1 MPSASEIQT
10 TWLGYLHSTDPA
22 DRPGAEAAVRQFFRA
37 ADFEEPRH
45 FCWFGSPLSA
55 AWALALLAEPYSPVW
70 PMTLS
75 TARKDRLGRQ
85 LVEQATALVCEVL
98 NAPTVEAARALLGP
112 PLGAGLNHAPGSV
125 AKWLQPELAVAR
137 IDLYATEPLGLYS
150 VSPHLSTLARAE
162 EHLLGSSRGVLASDL
177 VCSGAGQIISS
188 SYFGEYPLAS
198 MATDQMHCGDS
209 PPAILAAAWAI
220 AHRSGPWWPFLH
232 GAVLTERPSE
242 LHLNADLL
250 PHRGD
255 GPAVL
260 YRDGSKAYAWK
271 GMAIPASWIEQPES
285 IAPGTLKQCDAEFRK
300 LVALRVGTPA
310 TSVRRP
316 ETSAIL
322 AAVLPGDRQ
331 GRLDALRAHASGQ
344 LPLLQR
350 YVAGDHQGV
359 WADLMALGDAVRQD
373 PHAADAL
380 AVACETMERVAAN
393 VRTVHGRLG
402 ELRYRFRVPKD
413 AHEPPPND
421 AGKRLQRL
429 QKNGRTLPLS
439 LRAFYEVVGAVN
451 FMGRK
456 SRWPWTIAMLT
467 PSQPEDSLVL
477 ADPLVVFPF
486 EEAFDELDEDD
497 RGFISI
503 APDDLHKAD
512 TSGGDPY
519 EIAVPDL
526 RADGELLNERH
537 SLLFV
542 DYLRLCFRFGG
553 FPGFDGADARPAT
566 IDRLMANLVP
576 F

>member
-1 MPSASEIQT
+1 MPSPSAIQT

-22 DRPGAEAAVRQFFRA
+22 DRVGAEAAVRQFFRA

-55 AWALALLAEPYSPVW
+55 AWALALLAEPYSPIW
-70 PMTLS
+70 PMTLGA
-75 TARKDRLGRQ
+75 ARKDRVGRLQ
-85 LVEQATALVCEVL
+85 VEQAAALVCEVL
-98 NAPTVEAARALLGP
+98 NVPTVEAARALLGP

-137 IDLYATEPLGLYS
+137 MDLYANEPLGLYE
-150 VSPHLSTLARAE
+150 VSPHLSILARAE
-162 EHLLGSSRGVLASDL
+162 DHLLGSARGVLRSDL
-177 VCSGAGQIISS
+177 VCSGVGQVVSS
-188 SYFGEYPLAS
+188 SYLGEYGFAW
-198 MATDQMHCGDS
+198 MATDQIRCGDS
-209 PPAILAAAWAI
+209 PPAILAAAWSI
-220 AHRSGPWWPFLH
+220 AQRSGPWWPFVH
-232 GAVLTERPSE
+232 GAVLTDRPSE
-242 LHLNADLL
+242 LHLNPDRL

-271 GMAIPASWIEQPES
+271 GMAIPATWIEQPGS
-285 IAPGTLKQCDAEFRK
+285 IPPGTLKQCDAEFRK
-300 LVALRVGTPA
+300 LVASRVGTTTKVPRGGESS
-310 TSVRRP
+310 SVV
-316 ETSAIL
+316 TAIL
-322 AAVLPGDRQ
+322 PSDRK
-331 GRLDALRAHASGQ
+331 GRLDALREHAGGS
-344 LPLLQR
+344 LPLFDR
-350 YVAGDHQGV
+350 YAAGDHQQV
-359 WADLMALGDAVRQD
+359 WSDLMALGDAVRQD

-402 ELRYRFRVPKD
+402 ELRYRFRVPKE
-413 AHEPPPND
+413 AHEPPPHD

-456 SRWPWTIAMLT
+456 SRWPWTIAMLA
-467 PSQPEDSLVL
+467 PSQPDDSLVL
-477 ADPLVVFPF
+477 ADPLVVFGF
-486 EEAFDELDEDD
+486 EDAFDELDEDE

-526 RADGELLNERH
+526 RADGELLNQRH
-537 SLLFV
+537 GLLFV
-542 DYLRLCFRFGG
+542 DYLRLCFRYGG
-553 FPGFDGADARPAT
+553 FPGFDGADTRPTA
-566 IDRLMANLVP
+566 IDRLTADLLA

>member
-1 MPSASEIQT
+1 MPSASAIQT
-10 TWLGYLHSTDPA
+10 TWLGRLHSTDPA
-22 DRPGAEAAVRQFFRA
+22 DRAGADAAVRAFFRA
-37 ADFEEPRH
+37 AGFEEPRH
-45 FCWFGSPLSA
+45 ICWFGSPLSA
-55 AWALALLAEPYSPVW
+55 AWALALLAEPYSSVW
-70 PMTLS
+70 PMTLDA
-75 TARKDRLGRQ
+75 ARTDRGRRQ
-85 LVEQATALVCEVL
+85 QVERAAALLCEVL
-98 NAPTVEAARALLGP
+98 QVPTVEAARALLGP

-125 AKWLQPELAVAR
+125 SKWLQPELAVAR
-137 IDLYATEPLGLYS
+137 MDLYANEPQGLYS
-150 VSPHLSTLARAE
+150 VNPELSILARAE
-162 EHLLGSSRGVLASDL
+162 EHLLGSSRGVLRSDR
-177 VCSGAGQIISS
+177 VCSGAGQIVSS
-188 SYFGEYPLAS
+188 SYFAEYGLAW
-198 MATDQMHCGDS
+198 MASDQMRCGDS

-220 AHRSGPWWPFLH
+220 AQCSGPWWPFVH
-232 GAVLTERPSE
+232 GAVLCERPSE
-242 LHLNADLL
+242 LHLDADLL

-271 GMAIPASWIEQPES
+271 GMAVPASWIEQPES
-285 IAPGTLKQCDAEFRK
+285 IAPGTLKQCDAEFRT
-300 LVALRVGTPA
+300 LVASRVGTPA
-310 TSVRRP
+310 MAVRRP
-316 ETSAIL
+316 DASAIL
-322 AAVLPGDRQ
+322 AAVLPGDHQ
-331 GRLDALRAHASGQ
+331 GRLDALRAHANGQ

-402 ELRYRFRVPKD
+402 ELRYKFRVPKE
-413 AHEPPPND
+413 AHEPPPHD
-421 AGKRLQRL
+421 AGQLLQRL

-456 SRWPWTIAMLT
+456 SRWPWTIARST
-467 PSQPEDSLVL
+467 PSQAEDSLVF

-486 EEAFDELDEDD
+486 EGAFDELDEDD
-497 RGFISI
+497 CGFISI

-537 SLLFV
+537 GLLFV

-553 FPGFDGADARPAT
+553 FPGVDDADARPAA
-566 IDRLMANLVP
+566 IDRLTANLVP